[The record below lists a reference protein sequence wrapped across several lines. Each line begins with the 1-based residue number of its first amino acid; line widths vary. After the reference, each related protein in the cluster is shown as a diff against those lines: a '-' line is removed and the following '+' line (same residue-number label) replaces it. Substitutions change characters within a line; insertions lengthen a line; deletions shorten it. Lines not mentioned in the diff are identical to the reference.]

1 MKIDAKIGLT
11 AVCPVVVAVVV
22 SLGML
27 LLQQHKLREQV
38 NGIMR
43 EQLVH
48 EATKVVQ
55 NVYWMCDGAEKNN
68 QRRLSQNLAAA
79 SELLR
84 RAGSAAL
91 SGEMVSWN
99 AVNQLTLQP
108 EPISLP
114 KMLAGTNWLGQIS
127 STNETA
133 PVVDETTRFTGDRC
147 TIFQRMNEGGDMLR
161 VCTTV
166 VKKDGTRA
174 IGTFI
179 PGRNTDGSENAVV
192 KSVLRGE
199 TYRGRAFVVDDWY
212 DAAYQPLWDASQTR
226 VIGML
231 FIGMEMRAINKE
243 LHDAITQMQVG
254 KSGYV
259 FVLGA
264 AGDQR
269 GQYLVSSKGLRDNEN
284 IWNAQDATGK
294 YFIRSLIEKAEKTA
308 GGGVDLETY
317 PWQNPGD
324 PAVRNKIGVVTCYA
338 PWNWVIGASVDED
351 DLSDVHLYLEKAN
364 RSLLAWVTGVA
375 AGIAI
380 LSAIIGFFVSR
391 GIARPVAQAVK
402 ELNEGSRQITAAA
415 ARLSQ
420 SSQSLADGASA
431 QAAAS
436 EETSAS
442 LRDLSAMTEHNAGNA
457 QKAHELARQAREA
470 ADNGAHDVQ
479 RMNAAIG
486 AMKASSGDI
495 AKIIRTIDEIAFQTN
510 ILSLNA
516 AVEAARAGEAG
527 AGFAVVAEEVRS
539 LALRSAQAAKETTA
553 KIQAAIAKTAEGV
566 EVGEKVSHALTAIV
580 DKARQVNDL
589 VAEAANASREQTVR
603 ISQINMAVG
612 QMDQVTQQNA
622 ASAEE
627 DAAVAQKLTA
637 QTLAVKEAIAE
648 LLRLVHGQS
657 PAPEFD
663 FSSKAMAGISPPEH
677 HGNRSGAGGRRGS
690 SSAQPVAHT
699 V

>member
-22 SLGML
+22 SLAML

-38 NGIMR
+38 NGLMR
-43 EQLVH
+43 EQLIH

-79 SELLR
+79 GELLR
-84 RAGSAAL
+84 REGSPAL
-91 SGEMVSWN
+91 SSETASWN
-99 AVNQLTLQP
+99 AINQLTLQP
-108 EPISLP
+108 TALSLP
-114 KMLAGTNWLGQIS
+114 KMLVGTHWLGQIS
-127 STNETA
+127 STNDIA
-133 PVVDETTRFTGDRC
+133 PVVDETTRLTGDRC
-147 TIFQRMNEGGDMLR
+147 TVFQRINDAGDMLR

-174 IGTFI
+174 IGTYI
-179 PGRNTDGSENAVV
+179 PARNTDGSENAVV

-199 TYRGRAFVVDDWY
+199 TYRGRAFVVNDWY

-231 FIGMEMRAINKE
+231 FIGMEMKAINKE

-269 GQYLVSSKGLRDNEN
+269 GQYLVSSKGSRDNEN

-324 PAVRNKIGVVTCYA
+324 AGARNKVGVVTCYA
-338 PWNWVIGASVDED
+338 PWNWVIGASVYED

-364 RSLLAWVTGVA
+364 RSLLTWVTGVA

-380 LSAIIGFFVSR
+380 LSAMIGIFVSK
-391 GIARPVAQAVK
+391 GIARPVARTVR

-420 SSQSLADGASA
+420 SSQSLADGASD

-442 LRDLSAMTEHNAGNA
+442 LRNLSTMTERNAGNA
-457 QKAHELARQAREA
+457 QKAHDLARQAREA
-470 ADNGAHDVQ
+470 ADIGAQDVQ
-479 RMNAAIG
+479 RMNAAMG

-527 AGFAVVAEEVRS
+527 MGFAVVAEEVRS
-539 LALRSAQAAKETTA
+539 LAQRSAQAARETTA

-566 EVGEKVSHALTAIV
+566 EVGEKVSQALTAIV

-589 VAEAANASREQTVR
+589 VAEVAKASREQTER
-603 ISQINMAVG
+603 ISQINTAVG
-612 QMDQVTQQNA
+612 QMDRVTQQNA

-637 QTLAVKEAIAE
+637 QTLAMKEAIAE
-648 LLRLVHGQS
+648 LLNLVHGENQLADGDS
-657 PAPEFD
+657 LDHRNAAGNG
-663 FSSKAMAGISPPEH
+663 AMQTRALESRVRAGTRVIVH
-677 HGNRSGAGGRRGS
+677 SGS
-690 SSAQPVAHT
+690 
-699 V
+699 